1 MPALKLHNDNIN
13 ISCLRFGNT
22 DGKPFVILPGISVKS
37 VMGSAELIEKQY
49 QSLAGEY
56 DVYLIDRRSN
66 IPSEYSI
73 HDMADDTITALDML
87 GISDAVLYGVSQG
100 GMMSLDIAVKRP
112 DIVRKLVL
120 CSTSAYAN
128 ETSRAILDTWVKL
141 AEEKAAEEL
150 VLSFAEKVY
159 SREYSEKYRSAF
171 IEFSRSITEEEL
183 DNFIIM
189 VKGTYGFDV
198 RDNIGC
204 IKAPVLV
211 MGAGQDMIFTDA
223 PSKEIAQLTGGE
235 LYIYSKEAHGVYD
248 EVPDVIARIKAFSDK

>member
-1 MPALKLHNDNIN
+1 MPEQTVWDPLRRKDVALTPEEEVRQWFITV
-13 ISCLRFGNT
+13 LR
-22 DGKPFVILPGISVKS
+22 DGMK
-37 VMGSAELIEKQY
+37 
-49 QSLAGEY
+49 
-56 DVYLIDRRSN
+56 
-66 IPSEYSI
+66 IPE
-73 HDMADDTITALDML
+73 HM
-87 GISDAVLYGVSQG
+87 
-100 GMMSLDIAVKRP
+100 MMSEVSLKVGAKPYRADIVVYDRTAKPLMVVECKRP

-211 MGAGQDMIFTDA
+211 MGADQDMIFTDA